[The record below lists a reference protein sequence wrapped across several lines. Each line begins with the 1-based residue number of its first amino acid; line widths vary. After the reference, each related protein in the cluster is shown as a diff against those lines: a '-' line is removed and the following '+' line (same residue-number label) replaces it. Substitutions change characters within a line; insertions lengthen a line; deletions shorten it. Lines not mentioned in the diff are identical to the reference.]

1 MAAPFLTQRRVEFV
15 DTDLSGIV
23 HFSRYMIFMETAE
36 HQFREAIG
44 FNVHCE
50 GEGAAIGWPR
60 VHAACDY
67 KTPLRFGDVVD
78 IEVAVARRG
87 RSSLSFHFTL
97 RVGERIAATGVLTS
111 VCCRIQD
118 GDLELIAIPAE
129 LAVRIDATPGP
140 NES

>member
-1 MAAPFLTQRRVEFV
+1 VAAFLTQRRVEFV

-44 FNVHCE
+44 FEVHCE
-50 GEGAAIGWPR
+50 GDGAVIGWPR

-67 KTPLRFGDVVD
+67 KSPLRFGDVVD

-87 RSSLSFHFTL
+87 RSSLRFHFTL
-97 RVGERIAATGVLTS
+97 RVGERIVATGVLAS
-111 VCCRIQD
+111 VCCRIQ
-118 GDLELIAIPAE
+118 GGNLELIAIPAE
-129 LAVRIDATPGP
+129 LAARIDAGSEPAG
-140 NES
+140 

>member
-1 MAAPFLTQRRVEFV
+1 MAAPFITQRRVEFV

-44 FNVHCE
+44 FEVHSE
-50 GEGAAIGWPR
+50 DESSVIGWPR

-67 KTPLRFGDVVD
+67 KSPLRFGDVVD
-78 IEVAVARRG
+78 IEVAVVRRG
-87 RSSLSFHFTL
+87 RSSLGFHFTL
-97 RVGERIAATGVLTS
+97 RVGERIAATGVLAS

-118 GDLELIAIPAE
+118 GNLELIAIPVE
-129 LAVRIDATPGP
+129 LSSRIDAAGEPAA
-140 NES
+140 S